1 MYDAERRPSLTVRFR
16 RDRHRD
22 HGAMATDGY
31 KRVRAD
37 APIDALDDIDDWLS
51 EVTYIM
57 ILAIFITGRAS
68 VFSLDNL
75 LF

>member
-1 MYDAERRPSLTVRFR
+1 
-16 RDRHRD
+16 
-22 HGAMATDGY
+22 MATDGY

-57 ILAIFITGRAS
+57 ILAIFITGGAG
-68 VFSLDNL
+68 VFSLDNHRCSDQPVTVEG
-75 LF
+75 FIHQFDR

>member
-1 MYDAERRPSLTVRFR
+1 
-16 RDRHRD
+16 
-22 HGAMATDGY
+22 MADGY

-57 ILAIFITGRAS
+57 ILAIFITGGAS

>member
-1 MYDAERRPSLTVRFR
+1 
-16 RDRHRD
+16 
-22 HGAMATDGY
+22 MATDGY

-37 APIDALDDIDDWLS
+37 APIDAFDDIDDWLS

-57 ILAIFITGRAS
+57 ILAIFITGGAS